1 MINMSNNNNQT
12 RKDFLERIRAS
23 QAVYEKVKNV
33 SRKISMDEVNN
44 EAYREAVRK
53 ADENIEKEK
62 RNTTRTIADARNE
75 IYR

>member
-1 MINMSNNNNQT
+1 MSNNNQT

-23 QAVYEKVKNV
+23 QAVYEKVKNS
-33 SRKISMDEVNN
+33 SRKISIDEVNN

-75 IYR
+75 KYR

>member
-1 MINMSNNNNQT
+1 MSNNNNQT

-23 QAVYEKVKNV
+23 QVVYEKVKNV

-75 IYR
+75 TYR

>member
-1 MINMSNNNNQT
+1 MSNNNNQT

-23 QAVYEKVKNV
+23 QVVYDKVKNV

-53 ADENIEKEK
+53 SDENIEKEK

-75 IYR
+75 TYR

>member
-1 MINMSNNNNQT
+1 MSNNNNQT

-23 QAVYEKVKNV
+23 QAVYEKIKSN
-33 SRKISMDEVNN
+33 SKKISIDEVNN

-62 RNTTRTIADARNE
+62 RNTTKTIADARNE
-75 IYR
+75 TYR

>member
-1 MINMSNNNNQT
+1 MSNNNNQT

-23 QAVYEKVKNV
+23 QSVYEKVKNV

-75 IYR
+75 TYR

>member
-1 MINMSNNNNQT
+1 MSNNNQT

-23 QAVYEKVKNV
+23 QAVYEKVKKS
-33 SRKISMDEVNN
+33 SRKISIDEVNN

-75 IYR
+75 TYR

>member
-1 MINMSNNNNQT
+1 MSNKNQT
-12 RKDFLERIRAS
+12 HKDFLERIRAS

-75 IYR
+75 TYR

>member
-1 MINMSNNNNQT
+1 MSNNNNQT

-23 QAVYEKVKNV
+23 QVVYEKVKNV

-62 RNTTRTIADARNE
+62 RNTNRTIADARNE
-75 IYR
+75 TYR

>member
-1 MINMSNNNNQT
+1 MSNKNQT
-12 RKDFLERIRAS
+12 HKDFLERIRES

-62 RNTTRTIADARNE
+62 KNTTRTIADARNE

>member
-1 MINMSNNNNQT
+1 MSNNNNQT

>member
-1 MINMSNNNNQT
+1 M
-12 RKDFLERIRAS
+12 ERIRAS

-75 IYR
+75 KYR

>member
-1 MINMSNNNNQT
+1 MSNKNQT
-12 RKDFLERIRAS
+12 HKDFLERIRES

>member
-1 MINMSNNNNQT
+1 MSNNNNQT

-23 QAVYEKVKNV
+23 QVVYEKVKNV

-62 RNTTRTIADARNE
+62 RNTTKTIADARNE
-75 IYR
+75 TYR

>member
-1 MINMSNNNNQT
+1 MSNKNQT
-12 RKDFLERIRAS
+12 HKDFLERIRES
-23 QAVYEKVKNV
+23 QAVYEKIKSN
-33 SRKISMDEVNN
+33 SKKISIDEVNN

-62 RNTTRTIADARNE
+62 RNTARIMADARNE

>member
-1 MINMSNNNNQT
+1 MSNNNNQT

-75 IYR
+75 TYR

>member
-1 MINMSNNNNQT
+1 MSNNYNQT
-12 RKDFLERIRAS
+12 RKDFFERIRAS

-75 IYR
+75 TYR

>member
-1 MINMSNNNNQT
+1 MSNNNQT
-12 RKDFLERIRAS
+12 HKDFLERIRAS
-23 QAVYEKVKNV
+23 QAVYEKVKNS
-33 SRKISMDEVNN
+33 SRKISIDEVNN

-75 IYR
+75 TYR

>member
-1 MINMSNNNNQT
+1 
-12 RKDFLERIRAS
+12 
-23 QAVYEKVKNV
+23 
-33 SRKISMDEVNN
+33 MDEVNN

-75 IYR
+75 KYR

>member
-1 MINMSNNNNQT
+1 MSNKNQT
-12 RKDFLERIRAS
+12 HKDFLERIRAS
-23 QAVYEKVKNV
+23 QAVYEKVKNA

-53 ADENIEKEK
+53 ADENIDKEK
-62 RNTTRTIADARNE
+62 RNTTKTMADARNE

>member
-1 MINMSNNNNQT
+1 MSNNNQT
-12 RKDFLERIRAS
+12 RKDFLEGIRAS

-62 RNTTRTIADARNE
+62 KNTTRTIADARNE

>member
-1 MINMSNNNNQT
+1 MSNNNNQT
-12 RKDFLERIRAS
+12 RKDFFERIRAS

-75 IYR
+75 TYR

>member
-1 MINMSNNNNQT
+1 MSNNNNQT

-23 QAVYEKVKNV
+23 QVVYEKVKNV

-75 IYR
+75 TDR

>member
-1 MINMSNNNNQT
+1 MSNNNNQT

-23 QAVYEKVKNV
+23 QSVYEKVKNV

-62 RNTTRTIADARNE
+62 RNTTKTIADARNE
-75 IYR
+75 TYR

>member
-1 MINMSNNNNQT
+1 MSNNNNQI

-75 IYR
+75 TYR

>member
-1 MINMSNNNNQT
+1 MSNKNQT
-12 RKDFLERIRAS
+12 RKDFLEGIRAS

-62 RNTTRTIADARNE
+62 KNTTRTIADARNE